1 MSRVAW
7 TISPARVH
15 HLRVIGGTSDASSA
29 HDARTSENAG
39 R

>member
-1 MSRVAW
+1 MSRIACI
-7 TISPARVH
+7 ISPARVH
-15 HLRVIGGTSDASSA
+15 HLRVIDCTSAASSA